1 MEDWTSD
8 PADTVNSDN
17 PPPSVSPPV
26 KNKSPDN
33 QQSEEDRKSPV
44 KTDCDEKAPK
54 IRLKANLATDPAL
67 LSLPFALKSEIES
80 SQSPSE
86 YLAALPPAIQSALAA
101 RGLFLPSF
109 IPNADSSTRPVE
121 PVEGRQPTVPVF
133 QCPPCGIRF
142 SSLSTLEAHQT
153 YYCSHRISKSSNDDD
168 SKSTGPEQ
176 SGSQSDVDV
185 AEPSAKNSRTG
196 KQYACSQCSYSADKK
211 VSLNRHMR
219 MHTVSPSPSPITST
233 SVVSNGE
240 PNADSQDRYCAEC
253 DIRFSS
259 QKTFRAHKMHYC
271 NSRHVVKASPIPAT
285 KTTSSCTSGSSPTSP
300 VDTTSCRTPPSPAAP
315 VPPQQPLLALPTNP
329 IIIVPY
335 SLFRSASVLP
345 GLSTA
350 GGLPNPEGPCFLLPN
365 GTLQPMTNALNTNPS
380 AQQPDVL
387 KATNKPKEMSS
398 VRETASA
405 PLDLSIRK
413 SPEIND
419 LVIDLGNEHE
429 KENFKCSPSPDKSEC
444 VTSINNSPSTT
455 PFSGTSQSPKRK
467 HDENIRS
474 GSPKRI
480 KPTSK
485 PSNTNEKTRTSPEVN
500 SVAAPFDIPST
511 LAPLL
516 MRGSLPIFNPE
527 AQIRLSE
534 IPALPPVMPP
544 QVLVKQ
550 GVSKCKDCN
559 IVFCKLENYVVHKKH
574 YCSARAQEE
583 ESSKTS
589 TSPPVSPRS
598 TGNTSP
604 AGQYQQLICLACG
617 IKFTSLDNL
626 TAHQAYYC
634 LKRGEMELRKCT
646 KCRAVAEPGH
656 QCVPPSALAGYK
668 CPCCDT
674 ISPTASAAQ
683 RHVESH
689 TGVKAYRC
697 TICRYK
703 GNTLRGMRTHIR
715 MHFDKRSPDLQVRK
729 IFFLPM
735 LTVFP
740 NASSTANKSK
750 MAAERY
756 FVK

>member
-176 SGSQSDVDV
+176 SGNQSDVDV

-350 GGLPNPEGPCFLLPN
+350 GGF
-365 GTLQPMTNALNTNPS
+365 QI
-380 AQQPDVL
+380 QRVL
-387 KATNKPKEMSS
+387 AFYFPT
-398 VRETASA
+398 
-405 PLDLSIRK
+405 
-413 SPEIND
+413 
-419 LVIDLGNEHE
+419 EH
-429 KENFKCSPSPDKSEC
+429 
-444 VTSINNSPSTT
+444 
-455 PFSGTSQSPKRK
+455 
-467 HDENIRS
+467 
-474 GSPKRI
+474 
-480 KPTSK
+480 
-485 PSNTNEKTRTSPEVN
+485 
-500 SVAAPFDIPST
+500 
-511 LAPLL
+511 
-516 MRGSLPIFNPE
+516 
-527 AQIRLSE
+527 
-534 IPALPPVMPP
+534 
-544 QVLVKQ
+544 
-550 GVSKCKDCN
+550 CN
-559 IVFCKLENYVVHKKH
+559 L
-574 YCSARAQEE
+574 
-583 ESSKTS
+583 
-589 TSPPVSPRS
+589 
-598 TGNTSP
+598 
-604 AGQYQQLICLACG
+604 
-617 IKFTSLDNL
+617 
-626 TAHQAYYC
+626 
-634 LKRGEMELRKCT
+634 
-646 KCRAVAEPGH
+646 
-656 QCVPPSALAGYK
+656 
-668 CPCCDT
+668 
-674 ISPTASAAQ
+674 
-683 RHVESH
+683 
-689 TGVKAYRC
+689 
-697 TICRYK
+697 
-703 GNTLRGMRTHIR
+703 
-715 MHFDKRSPDLQVRK
+715 
-729 IFFLPM
+729 
-735 LTVFP
+735 
-740 NASSTANKSK
+740 
-750 MAAERY
+750 
-756 FVK
+756 